1 MLLAGTRVYACCSA
15 ITGKKLGPKRYS
27 LGYVSDNNDTY
38 YIKYVKNFPIK
49 NQTFMFTPLKIVFT
63 RYGKEEKQ
71 RNETRDFLQILPL
84 FDSSKLSDTIPDTIK
99 QIVSVFNGGEL
110 SKNTYWRDL
119 CNNYIPDGTHIGT
132 IMPVRHTSAAK
143 MDSKD
148 TEAWMSSILQN
159 REFRALI
166 TANKYLQTLKD
177 MTCDI
182 DIFVWLSNAVNKG
195 SARRDLYRWA
205 SEEQENT
212 ERLATVLRRINI
224 AFNKRMLDQNIK
236 DGVFMLDHAF
246 QANSFLTWL
255 VYGMLDAK
263 KIIIDKIDT
272 VEQAKGT
279 NKENLALI
287 KNIGI
292 TRSTYLNLKPKYV

>member
-27 LGYVSDNNDTY
+27 LGYVSDNTESY

-84 FDSSKLSDTIPDTIK
+84 FDSSKLPDTIPDTIK
-99 QIVSVFNGGEL
+99 QIVSVFNSGEL
-110 SKNTYWRDL
+110 SKNNYWRDL
-119 CNNYIPDGTHIGT
+119 CNNYIPDGSHIGT
-132 IMPVRHTSAAK
+132 IIPVRHTSAAK
-143 MDSKD
+143 MDSKG

-159 REFRALI
+159 RQFRALI
-166 TANKYLQTLKD
+166 SANKYLQTLKD

-182 DIFVWLSNAVNKG
+182 DLFVWIANAVNKG

-212 ERLATVLRRINI
+212 ERLATILRRINT
-224 AFNKRMLDQNIK
+224 AFNKRMLDQNTK
-236 DGVFMLDHAF
+236 DGAVMLDSTF
-246 QANSFLTWL
+246 QLNSFLTWL
-255 VYGMLDAK
+255 AYGVLDAE
-263 KIIIDKIDT
+263 KITTDKIGT

-279 NKENLALI
+279 SSEHLTLT
-287 KNIGI
+287 KNMGV